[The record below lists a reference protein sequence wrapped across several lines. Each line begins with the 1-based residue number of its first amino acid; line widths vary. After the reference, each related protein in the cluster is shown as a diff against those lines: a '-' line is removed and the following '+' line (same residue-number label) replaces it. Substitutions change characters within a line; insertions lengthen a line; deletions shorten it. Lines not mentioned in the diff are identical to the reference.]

1 MAMKVSSRTV
11 CAMPSD
17 IFLFLVTGISCRE
30 KNNMATS
37 RDAAWKTFQVGQSGV
52 FLLNT
57 GVGQKGYFHWN
68 RGWDRG
74 GISIEY
80 RGGTERVFPLNTG
93 MGQRGY
99 FHWIRGWTERVFPLN
114 MGVGQ
119 RGYFHW
125 IWTCFST
132 LLGFNKSTAL
142 VSGALTY
149 KTSKVHP
156 WVHQLKMRPK

>member
-30 KNNMATS
+30 KITWLHRGTQPEKHFRWDRAGYFYWIQEWDRGGISTEYGGGTEG
-37 RDAAWKTFQVGQSGV
+37 A

-57 GVGQKGYFHWN
+57 GVGQRGYFHWIQGWD
-68 RGWDRG
+68 RGGTSIEYGGGQRGYFHWIWGWDRG

-80 RGGTERVFPLNTG
+80 GHV
-93 MGQRGY
+93 
-99 FHWIRGWTERVFPLN
+99 
-114 MGVGQ
+114 
-119 RGYFHW
+119 
-125 IWTCFST
+125 FST